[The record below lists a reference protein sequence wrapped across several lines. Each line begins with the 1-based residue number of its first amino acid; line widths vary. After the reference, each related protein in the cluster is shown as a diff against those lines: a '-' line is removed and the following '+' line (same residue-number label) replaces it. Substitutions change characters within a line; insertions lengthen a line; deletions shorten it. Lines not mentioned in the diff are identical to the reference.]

1 MAKNPRTAARRLLG
15 YPIVPAAALTL
26 STLLLA
32 CGDAIAPT
40 DTSSQAP
47 LGGIALVSAASASGA
62 PDDQY
67 IVTFADSVSDV
78 PGLARGMTAQYG
90 GAPLFTYTSAVRGF
104 AARLPAQAVDALQRN
119 PRIASIEPD
128 QMVEMGSVQAGAP
141 WGLDR
146 IDQRLLPLDASYS
159 FSSNGGGV
167 NAYIIDTGIR
177 GSHVDFEGRVSG
189 GYTAIADGKGTSDCN
204 GHGTHVA
211 GTVGGAR
218 FGVAKGVKLYAV
230 RVAGCTGSGATS
242 ALLSGLDWV
251 AKNRV
256 LPAVANI
263 SLEGALSPTLNAA
276 VQAVINAGVV
286 VVVAAG
292 NDAGNACNYSPGSTP
307 SAVTVGASASFDAMS
322 GFSNSGSCVDL
333 FAPGQNIVSASYAN
347 DTASVVMSGTSMAAP
362 HAAGVA
368 ALYLSTNP
376 TASPSTV
383 SAALVGGATPNALTS
398 VPTGTA
404 NLLLYS
410 LAASQPAP
418 TPPPA
423 DTTTP
428 PPAPTPPPP
437 APSPAVDQP
446 PVASFTSNCPRGK
459 CTLDGSGS
467 TDDKGIVN
475 FTWNFGDGTVAS
487 SGSALMKVVHVYT
500 AAGSYSVTLTVT
512 DGAGQRSSKV
522 TTLVFKKV

>member
-1 MAKNPRTAARRLLG
+1 MANEQRIAAHRTLG
-15 YPIVPAAALTL
+15 SRGLPAAMLAV
-26 STLLLA
+26 SALLLA
-32 CGDAIAPT
+32 CSEAGVPT
-40 DTSSQAP
+40 DAASSSMIGDIVLAN
-47 LGGIALVSAASASGA
+47 AASATAVSDG
-62 PDDQY
+62 QY

-78 PGLARGMTAQYG
+78 PGLARAMSAQYG
-90 GAPLFTYTSAVRGF
+90 ASPLYTYTTAMKGF
-104 AARLPAQAVDALQRN
+104 AARLPAHALDALQRN
-119 PRIASIEPD
+119 PRVASIEPD
-128 QMVEMGSVQAGAP
+128 EIVEMGGTQSGAP

-146 IDQRLLPLDASYS
+146 IDQRALPLDASYS
-159 FSSNGGGV
+159 FSSSGSGV

-177 GSHVDFEGRVSG
+177 ASHADFGGRATG
-189 GYTAIADGKGTSDCN
+189 GYTAIADGLGTGDCN

-218 FGVAKGVKLYAV
+218 FGVAKAVRLYAV
-230 RVAGCTGSGATS
+230 RVAGCTGTGATS

-251 AKNRV
+251 ARNRV

-263 SLEGALSPTLNAA
+263 SLEAGLSSTLNSAA
-276 VQAVINAGVV
+276 QAVINAGVV

-376 TASPSTV
+376 TADPATV
-383 SAALVGGATPNALTS
+383 AGALVGGATAGALS
-398 VPTGTA
+398 SIPAGTA

-410 LAASQPAP
+410 LAAPPVSS
-418 TPPPA
+418 PPPA

-428 PPAPTPPPP
+428 PPPSPTPTPV
-437 APSPAVDQP
+437 VDQP

-459 CTLDGSGS
+459 CTFDGSGS
-467 TDDKGIVN
+467 TDDKGIAT
-475 FTWNFGDGTVAS
+475 FTWNFGDGTAAS
-487 SGSALMKVVHVYT
+487 SGSTLMKVSHVYT
-500 AAGSYSVTLTVT
+500 AAGGYTVTLTVT
-512 DGAGQRSSKV
+512 DGAGQKASKA